1 MASSPGS
8 GPLTQPRTPSI
19 NQSGQDDGFA
29 KQDHYSCDLNL
40 QQLKLLQHWHHQVA
54 VTMALDDSQARI
66 AIWTEVVPMLAIDYP
81 FLMHGLLA
89 VSAAHIAHTEPKLAA
104 SHLAIAHRH
113 HDLGLES
120 FRQLVAAGTSS
131 PALSL
136 QEAKVMFVL
145 MKTVLSLALV
155 KRTGDAEGD
164 LNSFADWLATLGTS
178 FRSAHQLYNEVLDR
192 PESRIS
198 ALLRRPQDGPAT
210 LSTLDEDLASSL
222 DMLDARNRANGYTL
236 PVDRE
241 HVSEAIAKIR
251 LWMSLVSLRPRT
263 AIFVAMGAM
272 NLGDDF
278 FRLVRHSN
286 PEALILMAHFLV
298 PMSRMP
304 KRWFWEGWFDGTIAA
319 ILHILP
325 PEEWQEHLK
334 WVRENVNA
342 SGCSLSSSGG
352 NIQ

>member
-1 MASSPGS
+1 
-8 GPLTQPRTPSI
+8 
-19 NQSGQDDGFA
+19 
-29 KQDHYSCDLNL
+29 
-40 QQLKLLQHWHHQVA
+40 
-54 VTMALDDSQARI
+54 MALDDSPARI

-89 VSAAHIAHTEPKLAA
+89 VSAAHIAHTEPKLGA

-113 HDLGLES
+113 HDLGLELV
-120 FRQLVAAGTSS
+120 RQLDATGASS
-131 PALSL
+131 PAPAL
-136 QEAKVMFVL
+136 QEAKVMFIL

-155 KRTGDAEGD
+155 ERTGDAEGD
-164 LNSFADWLATLGTS
+164 LNSFAEWLAMLGTS

-198 ALLRRPQDGPAT
+198 ALLRRPEDGPAT
-210 LSTLDEDLASSL
+210 LSTLDKDLAASL

-272 NLGDDF
+272 NLGDEL
-278 FRLVRHSN
+278 FRLVKQRN

-298 PMSRMP
+298 PMNRMP
-304 KRWFWEGWFDGTIAA
+304 KRWFWEGWFDGSIAA

-325 PEEWQEHLK
+325 TEEWQEHLK

-342 SGCSLSSSGG
+342 RDCSLSSSGG
-352 NIQ
+352 NIQWRCLPRTTARHGVSR

>member
-1 MASSPGS
+1 
-8 GPLTQPRTPSI
+8 
-19 NQSGQDDGFA
+19 
-29 KQDHYSCDLNL
+29 
-40 QQLKLLQHWHHQVA
+40 
-54 VTMALDDSQARI
+54 
-66 AIWTEVVPMLAIDYP
+66 MLAIEYP

-89 VSAAHIAHTEPKLAA
+89 VSAAHIAHTEPESEA
-104 SHLAIAHRH
+104 SHLAMAHQH
-113 HDLGLES
+113 HDCGLEL
-120 FRQLVAAGTSS
+120 FKQLDAADASS
-131 PALSL
+131 LAPGL
-136 QEAKVMFVL
+136 QEAKVMFIL
-145 MKTVLSLALV
+145 MRTVLSLALV
-155 KRTGDAEGD
+155 KLTRDAESD
-164 LNSFADWLATLGTS
+164 LNSFAEWLATLGTS

-198 ALLRRPQDGPAT
+198 ALLRRPEDGPEE
-210 LSTLDEDLASSL
+210 LSTLDEDLAASL

-241 HVSEAIAKIR
+241 HVSEAIAKIK

-278 FRLVRHSN
+278 FRLLRQRN
-286 PEALILMAHFLV
+286 PEVLILMAHFLV

-325 PEEWQEHLK
+325 TEEWQQNLG
-334 WVRENVNA
+334 WVRENVNV
-342 SGCSLSSSGG
+342 SDCSISSSGG
-352 NIQ
+352 DIL